1 LNYAQSALDFVAP
14 APVSHAQAI
23 LNYQQEALNFVAGK

>member
-1 LNYAQSALDFVAP
+1 LDFVAP
-14 APVSHAQAI
+14 APDSNPVSHTQAL